1 MQIRS
6 PFVHLGHLVQTR
18 QAVGGFAAH
27 DGGDIGQNPD
37 DTNPESGLLDNGP
50 GLDIFARLE
59 GRKIVIAAHHRAL
72 DGSQP
77 AGQFLQPVVEFVI
90 PQAGAIIGQGIQH
103 LHLDIAVQFRKIR
116 SPLREIP
123 RMQKEHVFRSV
134 GRTDTVH
141 KSRPFD
147 HAAQAGIFP
156 GFLRFHVAVGII
168 KMDDDKTG
176 ILGCTRPEK
185 QAEKKTA
192 KQTEKRFFQE
202 LFHTKEVTLTI
213 NISEYVHLFDI
224 QSVYQQT
231 PNSGHRARSHRLH
244 SCPK

>member
-18 QAVGGFAAH
+18 QAVGSFTAH

-37 DTNPESGLLDNGP
+37 DTDPESSLLHYGP

-59 GRKIVIAAHHRAL
+59 GRKIVIAAHHGAL

-90 PQAGAIIGQGIQH
+90 PQAGAVIGQRIQH
-103 LHLDIAVQFRKIR
+103 LHLDITVEFSKIR

-123 RMQKEHVFRSV
+123 RMQKEHIICSV
-134 GRTDTVH
+134 GSTDTID
-141 KSRPFD
+141 KGRAFD
-147 HAAQAGIFP
+147 HAAQAGILP

-176 ILGCTRPEK
+176 IFGRTRPDNQPEK
-185 QAEKKTA
+185 QAA
-192 KQTEKRFFQE
+192 KQAEKRFFQE
-202 LFHTKEVTLTI
+202 LFHNKEVTLTI
-213 NISEYVHLFDI
+213 NLS
-224 QSVYQQT
+224 
-231 PNSGHRARSHRLH
+231 
-244 SCPK
+244 

>member
-18 QAVGGFAAH
+18 QAVGGFTAH
-27 DGGDIGQNPD
+27 DRGDIGQNPD
-37 DTNPESGLLDNGP
+37 DANPESGLLDHGP
-50 GLDIFARLE
+50 RLDIVARLE
-59 GRKIVIAAHHRAL
+59 RRKIVIAAHHRAL

-90 PQAGAIIGQGIQH
+90 PQAGAIIGQGVQH

-116 SPLREIP
+116 CPLREIP

-156 GFLRFHVAVGII
+156 GFLGFHVAVGIV

-176 ILGCTRPEK
+176 IFGRTRPDNQPEK
-185 QAEKKTA
+185 QAA
-192 KQTEKRFFQE
+192 KEAEKRFFQE
-202 LFHTKEVTLTI
+202 LFHNKEVTLTI
-213 NISEYVHLFDI
+213 NLS
-224 QSVYQQT
+224 
-231 PNSGHRARSHRLH
+231 
-244 SCPK
+244 